1 MSIHSSAIAALGA
14 GPWLLEGQGRENG
27 AGIGPGFFRDG
38 IFALSNIRV
47 HYKSIVPLGDR
58 ASGTG
63 MNISGF

>member
-14 GPWLLEGQGRENG
+14 RPWLLEGQGRMEQTL
-27 AGIGPGFFRDG
+27 ALAIFRDG
-38 IFALSNIRV
+38 VFALPNIMV